1 MSRDVARQRW
11 RQSIFGWV
19 TITCAIAGN
28 VISHIGNLAP
38 TIFDL
43 VSLALVLQG
52 ASLLVG
58 QQYPKRATM
67 LAGVGGAALF
77 LFFILLFLQRR

>member
-1 MSRDVARQRW
+1 MSKDIARQRR
-11 RQSIFGWV
+11 RQSIGGWV

-43 VSLALVLQG
+43 VSLALILQG
-52 ASLLVG
+52 VSLLVG
-58 QQYPKRATM
+58 QRYPKRATM
-67 LAGVGGAALF
+67 LAGAGGAAIF